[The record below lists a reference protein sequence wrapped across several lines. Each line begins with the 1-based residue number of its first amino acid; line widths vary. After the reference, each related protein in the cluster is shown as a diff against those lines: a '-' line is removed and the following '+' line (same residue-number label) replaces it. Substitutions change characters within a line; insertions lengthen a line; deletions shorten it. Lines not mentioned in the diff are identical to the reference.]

1 MIYKFTLL
9 LSILILFTG
18 RILLYAGNTPV
29 MNGNDASPNYYTETN
44 VPVALFPDFT
54 ITNTDGSN
62 IKGLVIA
69 FTGGYHS
76 DQDTLVF
83 SSQNGITGTF
93 YKSEGALVLAGDASP
108 ANYQT
113 AVRSIT
119 YINNL
124 SQNLVNYEQ
133 RTMTIALAN
142 SDYLEST
149 GHFYEFVAAS
159 LTWNEAKTAASAKT
173 YYGLQGYLATV
184 TSAEENTFIM
194 NKISTSGQPWLG
206 GSDNATEGTWLWVTG
221 PESGSSF
228 SYSNWKSTGE
238 PNNGGTTGTDED
250 YLEIYSSDKTEPG
263 TWNDGSSTYT
273 TGYVIEYGGMTG
285 DPVLNMTTTTTLNI
299 VKPQP
304 PVIEGNDTSPTFF
317 KETDT
322 PVALLPAF
330 TITDEENSNIKGLV
344 IAFTGGYHSD
354 QDSLVFTSQNG
365 ITGTFYKSEGALV
378 LTGDASPAN
387 YQTAVRS
394 INYINTA
401 SLGTTS
407 YEQRTMTIALGNADY
422 LESTGHFYKYVNT
435 TLTFTLAQAAA
446 NASTYYGLQGYLST
460 ITSAAENA
468 FILNKISDIIWLGAS
483 DATTENTWKWIAGPE
498 NGTQFSSGGTSYNGS
513 YVNWNSG
520 EPNNGDGK
528 NEEDYLMLFKET
540 VPGTWN
546 DIYPT
551 KTYTY
556 LVEYGGMAGDP
567 VINMTT
573 TTTLNVLA
581 PQPPEIKGNDTAPT
595 YIEGTDTPLAIFP
608 EFTITDAEDSD
619 IKGLVI
625 AFTGGHHSD
634 QDSLIFVDQN
644 GITGSF
650 YRSEGALVLTGD
662 ASPATYQT
670 AVRSITYINH
680 AESGLT
686 SDEQR
691 TMTIALANA
700 DYLQSTGHFYEYVS
714 GDYYWDAAKAAAG
727 TKNYYGLQGYLATA
741 TSAEETS
748 FMLSIQDDAYNTLWL
763 GGSDEETD
771 GTWKWVTG
779 PESGTIFYQNQG
791 TYISNYTNWETS
803 QPSNDGDVEDYLQF
817 FTNSSAYTPGKWNDR
832 RNAISFGYIV
842 EYGGM
847 TGDAVI
853 NMTTTTTLNVL
864 IPPSDLSYAD
874 SPISGIYK
882 TDIESASPTITGI
895 VESYAINPS
904 LPAGITIDPETGVI
918 SGTPTEVSGQT
929 SYTVTASNAAGN
941 TTATVQITIDKK
953 ELIIT
958 AENKSKEYDRT
969 EFTDFTVSY
978 SGFTTDEDETNLS
991 GTLTFT
997 GEATTATTV
1006 GNYTI
1011 TPEGFTS
1018 VNYKISYS
1026 DGELEITPKELT
1038 VTATADNKVYDS
1050 ATSATVSLSDDRV
1063 ENDVVT
1069 VDYSTAK
1076 FDNKNTGE
1084 GKTVTISGITIS
1096 GTDAGNYTLAA
1107 VTANTTA
1114 NITNKTLTVT
1124 ASAEDKEYDGN
1135 TSATV
1140 SLSDDR
1146 VENDVVTVDYSTAV
1160 FDDKNTGEGKT
1171 VTVSDI
1177 SISGTDAGNYT
1188 LAAVTATTTADI
1200 TNKTLN
1206 VTASAED
1213 KEYDGNT
1220 LATVSLSDDRVE
1232 NDVVTVD
1239 YSTAVLD
1246 DKNTGEG
1253 KTVTVSGIA
1262 ISGTDAGNYT
1272 LASVTANTTANITNK
1287 TLTVTA
1293 SAEDKEYD
1301 GNTLATVSLSDDRV
1315 ENDVVTVDYSTA
1327 VFDDKNTGEGKTVT
1341 VSGIAISGTDAGNY
1355 TLASVTANT
1364 TANITNKTLTVTASA
1379 EDKEYDGNTLA
1390 TVSLSDDRVEN
1401 DVVTVDYSTA
1411 VFDDKNTGEGKTVTV
1426 SDISISGTDAGNY
1439 TLASVTANTTAD
1451 ITNKTLNVTASA
1463 EDKEYDGNTLA
1474 TVSLSDDRVENDVVT
1489 VDYST
1494 AVFDDKNTGEGKTV
1508 TVSDISISGT
1518 DAGNYTLASV
1528 TANTTANITNK
1539 TLTVTAS
1546 AEDKE
1551 YDGNTLA
1558 TVSLSDDRVEND
1570 VVTVDYST
1578 AVFDDK
1584 NTGEGKTVTVS
1595 GIAISGTD
1603 AGNYTL
1609 ASVTANTTANITNK
1623 TLSVTASAEDKEYDG
1638 NTLATVSLSDDRV
1651 ENDVVTVD
1659 YSTAVFDDKN
1669 TGEGKTVTVSGIAI
1683 SGTDAGNYTLASVTA
1698 NTTANITNKTL
1709 TVTASAED
1717 KEYDGNTLATV
1728 SLSDD
1733 RVENDVV
1740 TVDYSTA
1747 VFDDKNTGE
1756 GKTVTVSGIAI
1767 SGTDAGNYTLASVT
1781 ANTTANIT
1789 NKTLTVTASAED
1801 KEYDGNT
1808 LATVS
1813 LSDDRV
1819 ENDVV
1824 TVDYSTAVFDDKNT
1838 GEGKTV
1844 TVSDISISGTDA
1856 GNYTLASVTA
1866 NTTAN
1871 ITNKT
1876 LTVTASAEDKEY
1888 DGNTLATVSLS
1899 DDRVENDVVT
1909 VDYSTAVF
1917 DDKNTGE
1924 GKTVTV
1930 SGIAI
1935 SGTDAGNYTL
1945 ASVTANTTANITN
1958 KTLTVTASAEDKE
1971 YDGNTL
1977 ATVSLSDDRVEND
1990 VVTVDYSTAVFDDKN
2005 TGEGKTVTV
2014 SGIAISGTD
2023 AGNYT
2028 LASVTANTT
2037 ANITNKTLTVTAS
2050 AEDKEYDGN
2059 TLATVSLSDDR
2070 VENDV
2075 VTVDYSTAVFDDK
2088 NTGEGKTVTV
2098 SDISISGTDAGNYT
2112 LASVTAN
2119 TTANITNKTLTV
2131 TASAEDKEY
2140 DGNTLATVSLSDDRV
2155 ENDVVTVDYSTAV
2168 FDDKNTGEGKTVTV
2182 SGIAI
2187 SGTDAGNYTLA
2198 SVTANTTANI
2208 TNKTLT
2214 VTASAEDKEYDGN
2227 TLATVSLSDD
2237 RVEND
2242 VVTVD
2247 YSTAV
2252 FDDKNTGEGKTVT
2265 VSGIAI
2271 SGTDAG
2277 NYTLASVTANTTANI
2292 TNKTLTVTASAEDK
2306 EYDGNTLATV
2316 SLSDDRVE
2324 NDVVTVDYSTAVFD
2338 DKNTG
2343 EGKTVTVSDI
2353 SISGTDAGNYTLA
2366 SVTAN
2371 TTANITNKTLTVT
2384 ASAEDKEYDGNTL
2397 ATVSLSDDRV
2407 ENDVVTVD
2415 YSTAVFDDKNTGE
2428 GKTVTV
2434 SGIAISGTDAGNYT
2448 LASVTANTTA
2458 NITNKTLTVTAS
2470 AEDKEYD
2477 GNTLATVSL
2486 SDDRVENDVVTVDYS
2501 TAVFDDKNTGEG
2513 KTVTVSDISISG
2525 TDAGNYTLAS
2535 VTANTTANITNKTL
2549 TVTAS
2554 AEDKEYDGNTL
2565 ATVSLSDDRVEN
2577 DVVTVDYSTAVF
2589 DDKNTGEGKTVTV
2602 SGIAISGTDAG
2613 NYTLASVT
2621 ANTTANITNKTL
2633 TVTASAEDKEYDGN
2647 TLATVS
2653 LSDDRVEND
2662 VVTVDYSTA
2671 VFDDKNTGEG
2681 KTVTVSDI
2689 SISGTDAGN
2698 YTLASVTA
2706 NTTADIT
2713 NKTLTV
2719 TASAEDK
2726 EYDGN
2731 TLATVSLSDDRVEND
2746 VVTVDYST
2754 AVFDDKNTG
2763 EGKTVTVSDISIS
2776 GTDAGNYTL
2785 ASVTANTTANITN
2798 KTLTVTASAEDKE
2811 YDGNT
2816 LATVSLSDDRV
2827 ENDVVTVDYSTAVFD
2842 DKNTGEGKTVT
2853 VSGIAISGT
2862 DAGNYTLASV
2872 TANTTANITNKT
2884 LTVTASAE
2892 DKEYDGN
2899 TLATVSLS
2907 DDRVENDVVT
2917 VDYSTA
2923 VFDDKNTGEGKT
2935 VTVSGIAI
2943 SGTDAGNYTLASVTA
2958 NTTANI
2964 TNKTLTV
2971 TASAE
2976 DKEYDGNTLATVS
2989 LSDDRVENDVVTVD
3003 YSTAVFDDK
3012 NTGEGKTVTVSDI
3025 SISGT
3030 DAGNYTLA
3038 SVTANTTANITNKTL
3053 TVTASAEDKE
3063 YDGNTLATVS
3073 LSDDRVENDVVTVD
3087 YSTAVFDDKNT
3098 GEGKTVTVSGIAIS
3112 GTDAGNYTLASV
3124 TANTTANITNKTLTV
3139 TASAEDKEYDGN
3151 TLATV
3156 SLSDDRVE
3164 NDVVTVNYSTAVFD
3178 DKNTGEGKTVTVSD
3192 ISISGTDAGNYT
3204 LAAVTATATADITN
3218 KTLTVTASAD
3228 NKEYDG
3234 NTLATVSLSDD
3245 RVENDVVTVD
3255 YSTAV
3260 FDDKNTGEG
3269 KTVTV
3274 SDISISGTDA
3284 GNYTLAAVT
3293 ATATADITNKTLTVT
3308 ASADNKEYD
3317 GNTSATVSLSDDR
3330 VENDVVTVNYSTAVF
3345 DDKNT
3350 GEGKTVTVSDISISG
3365 TDAGNYT
3372 LAAVTANTT
3381 ADITNKTLTVT
3392 ASADNKEYDGNTSAT
3407 VSLSDDR
3414 VENDVVTVNYST
3426 AVFDDKN
3433 TGEGKTVTVSDISI
3447 SGTDAN
3453 NYTLAA
3459 VTANTTANI
3468 TNKTLTVTAS
3478 AEDKTYD
3485 GTTDAVISGATLIG
3499 VITNDDVTLENSTIG
3514 TFAQAT
3520 TGTNIEVTTSMILS
3534 GDDADN
3540 YSLTQPSG
3548 LVADITGKKLTI
3560 TGSFTAES
3568 RTYDGTTSA
3577 SLVNNNLELFGIESN
3592 DDVSLNNLMVAF
3604 ETPSAGNDL
3613 TVYITSADL
3622 TGNDAGQYSLS
3633 LSGSP
3638 VALATISQKAASIE
3652 GATTVTKTYDGNK
3665 MLPEGENGYGALS
3678 GILPED
3684 ETQVTLTGSPLFNA
3698 PDAGTRTI
3706 LQGSLVITGP
3716 KADNYSLTWLDGSG
3730 TIEEALLTVTVN
3742 NATKFVTEEDDTKYA
3757 GINISGFV
3765 NGEDTQ
3771 EIDQTG
3777 LTITRNNASENSTG
3791 EYTGVL
3797 EAQGLTAANYIFTYL
3812 PGNYSIIPAEEL
3824 LVEIANSSITYSE
3837 TPDYTVQSARYL
3849 DSDGNTIKDLTS
3861 NVTKLGDNYFAIND
3875 GTENTINITISETSP
3890 ISNSSGN
3897 LLAVGGYPL
3906 EASEVTGTSSNFNNN
3921 IHVTGTLTV
3930 NTKGVDVQLMSG
3942 SEQKTFDGDANMNNL
3957 SLETEGMVTGDD
3969 VEISQNGSFSQSE
3982 AGSNISYSVSV
3993 SLAGSDKENYHINTP
4008 LPITG
4013 NNGKIIPYQ
4022 LIVTDATAEN
4032 KIYDGNTNAT
4042 ISGTTLQG
4050 VILGDDVALA
4060 NETAGT
4066 FGSYTVGDNIEVTTA
4081 MTLTGGDKDNYILEQ
4096 PSNLAADIT
4105 VKELA
4110 ITGATGQDKVYDGTT
4125 EAVITGAILNGVVGM
4140 DQVTLKNAD
4149 QALFAQA
4156 ATGTDIEI
4164 ITSMSISGTDAGNY
4178 SLRQPEGLTAD
4189 ITPRELS
4196 VINAIAENKI
4206 YDGTADASISGAS
4219 LQGII
4224 TDDDVTLENNTTGSF
4239 AQATTGTGI
4248 KVTTSM
4254 ALSGND
4260 ADNYSLTQPSGLLA
4274 DITKKELT
4282 IAGSFTAKNK
4292 TYDGTSSAEIATNNL
4307 EFSGVIQGDEV
4318 GPESVTLVFE
4328 TQNAGNEIEVSITD
4342 IIPTGNDAAQYTVS
4356 LTGAPIASANI
4367 IPKELTVTAD
4377 NKTKEYNGS
4386 VYSPFTVSFSEFATG
4401 ENETNLAGELSF
4413 SGTAITAVEVGANYQ
4428 IIPQGLSSSNY
4439 NIHFGSGLL
4448 EITKANQSITFAAI
4462 PRQVL
4467 SDASFNLSAYASSG
4481 LSVNF
4486 SSSDKSVAIISGTT
4500 VIFVNTGT
4508 CTIYASQPG
4517 NNNYHAAPQQFQT
4530 LSIVTNIAGD
4540 INGDGQITTP
4550 EIAGD
4555 VNGDGQITPPE
4566 IAGDTN
4572 GDGQIALPEI
4582 TGDTDGNGQIDN
4594 GETAG
4599 DTNGNGQIDG
4609 SEIAGDTDGN
4619 GQINEGEVA
4628 GDTDGNGQI
4637 ALPEIAGDTDGNG
4650 QIDNEETAGDT
4661 NGNGQIDDSEIAG
4674 DTDGNGQINEGEVAG
4689 DIDGNRQ
4696 IALPEIA
4703 GDTDGNGQIDNGET
4717 AGDTNGNGQIDD
4729 SEIAGDTDGNG
4740 QINEGEVAGDIN
4752 GDGQIADGE
4761 ITGDTDGN
4769 GQINNEE
4776 TAGDTNGN
4784 GQIDDSE
4791 IAGDTD
4797 GNGQIDEGEVAG
4809 DINGD
4814 GQIALPEITGDTDGN
4829 GQIDNGE
4836 TAGDTNGNGQIDDSE
4851 IAGDTDGNGQI
4862 NEGEVAGDINGDGQI
4877 ADGEITGDT
4886 DGNGQINNEETAGDT
4901 NGNGQIDDS
4910 EIAGDTDGN
4919 GQINE
4924 GEVAGDI
4931 NGDRQIADGE
4941 ITGDTDGNGQINNEE
4956 TAGDTNGN
4964 GQIDDSEIAGDTD
4977 GNGQID
4983 EGEVAGDINGDGQIA
4998 DGEITGDTDGNGQ
5011 INNEET
5017 AGDTNGNGQIDE
5029 GETPIEAEPNISIL
5043 TVDGTTFEGPDNS
5056 IYYLM
5061 DCGDT
5066 REYIPVSFSL
5076 ETNSTSQHAQ
5086 EFDIDVPAPGIYTEE
5101 IEVLSPDNSKSN
5113 SYQIVVEKRF
5123 DYDDIIIQKYNNVLL
5138 VNNNPETN
5146 GGYHFVSF
5154 NWYKN
5159 EQLIGS
5165 GQYYSAGDNASDILD
5180 LDAQYFVDMETE
5192 DGDVLKT
5199 CDFTLSTANSFTLNV
5214 APNPVKTGN
5223 TIDVTTTYTP
5233 EMLTDLKITIRN
5245 LNGGMIMQEISG
5257 SNNSRITIPALT
5269 PGTYVITTSTG
5280 GVELSKKIVVQ

>member
-273 TGYVIEYGGMTG
+273 SGYVIEYGGMTG
-285 DPVLNMTTTTTLNI
+285 DPVLNMATTTTLNI

-435 TLTFTLAQAAA
+435 KLTFTLAQAAA
-446 NASTYYGLQGYLST
+446 NASTYYGLQGYLPT

-498 NGTQFSSGGTSYNGS
+498 NETQFSSGGTSYNGS
-513 YVNWNSG
+513 YINWASG
-520 EPNNGDGK
+520 EPNSV
-528 NEEDYLMLFKET
+528 EATEDYIMMYPPSNASAGK
-540 VPGTWN
+540 WN
-546 DIYPT
+546 DIVPT

-556 LVEYGGMAGDP
+556 LVEYGGMANDP

-581 PQPPEIKGNDTAPT
+581 PQPPVIEGNDTAPT

-608 EFTITDAEDSD
+608 EFTITDAENSD

-680 AESGLT
+680 AEPGLT

-895 VESYAINPS
+895 VENYAINPS

-1018 VNYKISYS
+1018 VNYEISYS

-1069 VDYSTAK
+1069 VDYSTAVFDDKNTGEGKTVTVSGITISGTDAGNYTLASNTATTTADITNKPLTVTASAENKEYDGNTSATVSLSDDRVENDVVTVDYSTAK

-1096 GTDAGNYTLAA
+1096 GTDAANYTLAA
-1107 VTANTTA
+1107 VTATTTA
-1114 NITNKTLTVT
+1114 DITNKTLTVT
-1124 ASAEDKEYDGN
+1124 ASADNKEYDGNTSATVSLSDDRVENDVVTVDYSTAEFDNKNTGEGKTVTVSGITISGTDAGNYTLAAVTATTTADITNKTLTVTASADNKEYDGNTSATVSLSDDRVENDVVTVDYSTAEFDNKNTGEGKTVTVSGITISGTDAANYTLAAVTATTTADITNKTLTVTASADNKEYDGNTSATVSLSDNRVENDVVTVDYSTAEFDDKNTGEGKTVTISGITISGTDAANYTLAAVTATTTADITNKPLTVTASAENKEYDGNALATVSLSDDRVENDVVTVDYSTAEFDDKNTGEGKTVTISGITISGTDAANYTLAAVTATTTADITNKTLTVTASADNKEYDGNTSATVSLSDNRVENDVVTVDYSTAKFDNKNTGEGKTVTISGITISGTDAANYTLAAVTATTTADITNKTLTVTASADNKEYDGN

-1171 VTVSDI
+1171 VTI
-1177 SISGTDAGNYT
+1177 SGITISGTDAGNYT

-1200 TNKTLN
+1200 TNKTLT
-1206 VTASAED
+1206 VTASAD
-1213 KEYDGNT
+1213 NKEYDGNT
-1220 LATVSLSDDRVE
+1220 LAT
-1232 NDVVTVD
+1232 
-1239 YSTAVLD
+1239 
-1246 DKNTGEG
+1246 
-1253 KTVTVSGIA
+1253 I
-1262 ISGTDAGNYT
+1262 
-1272 LASVTANTTANITNK
+1272 
-1287 TLTVTA
+1287 
-1293 SAEDKEYD
+1293 
-1301 GNTLATVSLSDDRV
+1301 
-1315 ENDVVTVDYSTA
+1315 
-1327 VFDDKNTGEGKTVT
+1327 
-1341 VSGIAISGTDAGNY
+1341 
-1355 TLASVTANT
+1355 
-1364 TANITNKTLTVTASA
+1364 
-1379 EDKEYDGNTLA
+1379 
-1390 TVSLSDDRVEN
+1390 
-1401 DVVTVDYSTA
+1401 
-1411 VFDDKNTGEGKTVTV
+1411 
-1426 SDISISGTDAGNY
+1426 
-1439 TLASVTANTTAD
+1439 
-1451 ITNKTLNVTASA
+1451 
-1463 EDKEYDGNTLA
+1463 
-1474 TVSLSDDRVENDVVT
+1474 SLSDDRVENDVVT

-1570 VVTVDYST
+1570 VVTVNYST

-1584 NTGEGKTVTVS
+1584 NTGEGKTVTIS
-1595 GIAISGTD
+1595 GISISGTD
-1603 AGNYTL
+1603 ANNYTL
-1609 ASVTANTTANITNK
+1609 ASNTATTTADITNK
-1623 TLSVTASAEDKEYDG
+1623 TLTVTASADNKEYDG
-1638 NTLATVSLSDDRV
+1638 NALATVSLSDDRV

-1659 YSTAVFDDKN
+1659 YSTAK
-1669 TGEGKTVTVSGIAI
+1669 
-1683 SGTDAGNYTLASVTA
+1683 
-1698 NTTANITNKTL
+1698 
-1709 TVTASAED
+1709 
-1717 KEYDGNTLATV
+1717 
-1728 SLSDD
+1728 
-1733 RVENDVV
+1733 
-1740 TVDYSTA
+1740 
-1747 VFDDKNTGE
+1747 
-1756 GKTVTVSGIAI
+1756 
-1767 SGTDAGNYTLASVT
+1767 
-1781 ANTTANIT
+1781 
-1789 NKTLTVTASAED
+1789 
-1801 KEYDGNT
+1801 
-1808 LATVS
+1808 
-1813 LSDDRV
+1813 
-1819 ENDVV
+1819 
-1824 TVDYSTAVFDDKNT
+1824 FDDKNT

-1856 GNYTLASVTA
+1856 GNYTLAAVTA
-1866 NTTAN
+1866 TATADITT
-1871 ITNKT
+1871 KT

-1888 DGNTLATVSLS
+1888 DGNTSATVSLSDDRVENDVVTVNYSTAVFDDKNTGEDKTVTISGISISGTDANNYTLTSVTANTTADITNKTLTVTASADNKEYDGNALATVSLS

-1909 VDYSTAVF
+1909 VDYSTA
-1917 DDKNTGE
+1917 K
-1924 GKTVTV
+1924 
-1930 SGIAI
+1930 
-1935 SGTDAGNYTL
+1935 
-1945 ASVTANTTANITN
+1945 
-1958 KTLTVTASAEDKE
+1958 
-1971 YDGNTL
+1971 
-1977 ATVSLSDDRVEND
+1977 
-1990 VVTVDYSTAVFDDKN
+1990 
-2005 TGEGKTVTV
+2005 
-2014 SGIAISGTD
+2014 
-2023 AGNYT
+2023 
-2028 LASVTANTT
+2028 
-2037 ANITNKTLTVTAS
+2037 
-2050 AEDKEYDGN
+2050 
-2059 TLATVSLSDDR
+2059 
-2070 VENDV
+2070 
-2075 VTVDYSTAVFDDK
+2075 FDDK

-2112 LASVTAN
+2112 LAAVTAT
-2119 TTANITNKTLTV
+2119 TTADITNKTLTV
-2131 TASAEDKEY
+2131 TASADNKEY
-2140 DGNTLATVSLSDDRV
+2140 DGNTSATVSLSDDRVENDVVTVNYSTAVFDDKNTGEDKTVTISGISISGTDANNYTLTSVTANTTADITNKTLTVTASADNKEYDGNALATVSLSDDRV
-2155 ENDVVTVDYSTAV
+2155 ENDVVTVDYSTA
-2168 FDDKNTGEGKTVTV
+2168 K
-2182 SGIAI
+2182 
-2187 SGTDAGNYTLA
+2187 
-2198 SVTANTTANI
+2198 
-2208 TNKTLT
+2208 
-2214 VTASAEDKEYDGN
+2214 
-2227 TLATVSLSDD
+2227 
-2237 RVEND
+2237 
-2242 VVTVD
+2242 
-2247 YSTAV
+2247 
-2252 FDDKNTGEGKTVT
+2252 
-2265 VSGIAI
+2265 
-2271 SGTDAG
+2271 
-2277 NYTLASVTANTTANI
+2277 
-2292 TNKTLTVTASAEDK
+2292 
-2306 EYDGNTLATV
+2306 
-2316 SLSDDRVE
+2316 
-2324 NDVVTVDYSTAVFD
+2324 FD

-2366 SVTAN
+2366 AVTAT
-2371 TTANITNKTLTVT
+2371 TTADITNKTLTVT
-2384 ASAEDKEYDGNTL
+2384 ASADNKEYDGNTL

-2407 ENDVVTVD
+2407 ENDVVTVN

-2428 GKTVTV
+2428 GKTVTI
-2434 SGIAISGTDAGNYT
+2434 SGISISGTDANNYT
-2448 LASVTANTTA
+2448 LASNTATTTA
-2458 NITNKTLTVTAS
+2458 DITNKTLTVTAS
-2470 AEDKEYD
+2470 ADNKEYD
-2477 GNTLATVSL
+2477 GNALATVSL

-2501 TAVFDDKNTGEG
+2501 TAKFDDKNTGEG

-2525 TDAGNYTLAS
+2525 TDAGNYTLAA
-2535 VTANTTANITNKTL
+2535 VTATATADITTKTL

-2554 AEDKEYDGNTL
+2554 AEDKEYDGNTSATVSLSDDRVENDVVTVNYSTAVFDDKNTGEDKTVTISGISISGTDANNYTLTSVTANTTADITNKTLTVTASADNKEYDGNAL

-2577 DVVTVDYSTAVF
+2577 DVVTVDYSTA
-2589 DDKNTGEGKTVTV
+2589 K
-2602 SGIAISGTDAG
+2602 
-2613 NYTLASVT
+2613 
-2621 ANTTANITNKTL
+2621 
-2633 TVTASAEDKEYDGN
+2633 
-2647 TLATVS
+2647 
-2653 LSDDRVEND
+2653 
-2662 VVTVDYSTA
+2662 
-2671 VFDDKNTGEG
+2671 FDDKNTGEG

-2698 YTLASVTA
+2698 YTLAAVTA
-2706 NTTADIT
+2706 TTTADIT

-2719 TASAEDK
+2719 TASADNK

-2746 VVTVDYST
+2746 VVTVNYST

-2763 EGKTVTVSDISIS
+2763 EGKTVTISGISIS
-2776 GTDAGNYTL
+2776 GTDANNYTL
-2785 ASVTANTTANITN
+2785 ASNTATTTADITN
-2798 KTLTVTASAEDKE
+2798 KTLTVTASADNKE

-2816 LATVSLSDDRV
+2816 SAT
-2827 ENDVVTVDYSTAVFD
+2827 
-2842 DKNTGEGKTVT
+2842 
-2853 VSGIAISGT
+2853 I
-2862 DAGNYTLASV
+2862 
-2872 TANTTANITNKT
+2872 
-2884 LTVTASAE
+2884 
-2892 DKEYDGN
+2892 
-2899 TLATVSLS
+2899 
-2907 DDRVENDVVT
+2907 
-2917 VDYSTA
+2917 
-2923 VFDDKNTGEGKT
+2923 
-2935 VTVSGIAI
+2935 
-2943 SGTDAGNYTLASVTA
+2943 
-2958 NTTANI
+2958 
-2964 TNKTLTV
+2964 
-2971 TASAE
+2971 
-2976 DKEYDGNTLATVS
+2976 
-2989 LSDDRVENDVVTVD
+2989 
-3003 YSTAVFDDK
+3003 
-3012 NTGEGKTVTVSDI
+3012 
-3025 SISGT
+3025 
-3030 DAGNYTLA
+3030 
-3038 SVTANTTANITNKTL
+3038 
-3053 TVTASAEDKE
+3053 
-3063 YDGNTLATVS
+3063 
-3073 LSDDRVENDVVTVD
+3073 
-3087 YSTAVFDDKNT
+3087 
-3098 GEGKTVTVSGIAIS
+3098 
-3112 GTDAGNYTLASV
+3112 
-3124 TANTTANITNKTLTV
+3124 
-3139 TASAEDKEYDGN
+3139 
-3151 TLATV
+3151 

-3204 LAAVTATATADITN
+3204 LAAVTATT
-3218 KTLTVTASAD
+3218 
-3228 NKEYDG
+3228 
-3234 NTLATVSLSDD
+3234 
-3245 RVENDVVTVD
+3245 
-3255 YSTAV
+3255 
-3260 FDDKNTGEG
+3260 
-3269 KTVTV
+3269 
-3274 SDISISGTDA
+3274 
-3284 GNYTLAAVT
+3284 
-3293 ATATADITNKTLTVT
+3293 TADITNKTLTVT

-3372 LAAVTANTT
+3372 LAAVTATATADITTKTLTVTASAENKEYDGNTLATVSLSDDRVENDVVTVDYSTAVFDDKNTGEGKTVTVSGISISGTDAGNYTLASVTANTTANITNKTLTVTASAEDKEYDGNALATVSLSDDRVENDVVTVDYSTAKFDDKNTGEGKTVTVSDISISGTDAGNYTLAAVTATTT

-3392 ASADNKEYDGNTSAT
+3392 ASADNKEYDGNTLAT

-3433 TGEGKTVTVSDISI
+3433 TGEGKTVTISGISI

-3453 NYTLAA
+3453 NYTLASNTA
-3459 VTANTTANI
+3459 TTTADITNKTLTVTASADNKEYDGNTSATISLSDDRVENDVVTVNYSTAVFDDKNTGEGKTVTISGISISGTDAGNYTLASVTATATADI

-3478 AEDKTYD
+3478 AENKEYDGNTSATISLSDNRVENDVVTVNYSTAVFDDKNTGEGKTVTISGISISGTDAGNYTLASVTANTTANITSKILNVTNAIAQNKAYD
-3485 GTTDAVISGATLIG
+3485 GTTDAIISGATLIG
-3499 VITNDDVTLENSTIG
+3499 VITNDDVTLGNSTTG

-3520 TGTNIEVTTSMILS
+3520 TGTDIEVTTSMILS
-3534 GDDADN
+3534 GDDANN

-3548 LVADITGKKLTI
+3548 LVADITGKELTI
-3560 TGSFTAES
+3560 TGSFSAKS
-3568 RTYDGTTSA
+3568 KTYDGTTSA
-3577 SLVNNNLELFGIESN
+3577 SLVNNNLELFGIES
-3592 DDVSLNNLMVAF
+3592 DDNVSLDNLMIAF

-3652 GATTVTKTYDGNK
+3652 GATAVTKTYDGNK

-3837 TPDYTVQSARYL
+3837 TPDYTVQRARYL

-3861 NVTKLGDNYFAIND
+3861 NVSKLGDNYFAIND
-3875 GTENTINITISETSP
+3875 ETENTINITISETSP

-3942 SEQKTFDGDANMNNL
+3942 SEQKTFDGDANMDNL
-3957 SLETEGMVTGDD
+3957 SLTTEGMVTGDD

-4008 LPITG
+4008 LPLTG
-4013 NNGKIIPYQ
+4013 NNGEITPYQ
-4022 LIVTDATAEN
+4022 LIVTNATAEN

-4042 ISGTTLQG
+4042 ISGATLQG

-4178 SLRQPEGLTAD
+4178 SLRQPEGLTSD
-4189 ITPRELS
+4189 ITPRELT
-4196 VINAIAENKI
+4196 VINAIAKNKV
-4206 YDGTADASISGAS
+4206 YDGNTDASISGAS

-4224 TDDDVTLENNTTGSF
+4224 TDNDVSLENSTTGSF

-4260 ADNYSLTQPSGLLA
+4260 ADNYSLTQPSGLVA

-4356 LTGAPIASANI
+4356 LTGAPLASANI

-4386 VYSPFTVSFSEFATG
+4386 VYSPFTVSFSGFTTG
-4401 ENETNLAGELSF
+4401 ENETNLVGELSF
-4413 SGTAITAVEVGANYQ
+4413 SGTATEAVEVGANYQ

-4599 DTNGNGQIDG
+4599 DTNGNGQIDD

-4628 GDTDGNGQI
+4628 GDIDGNGQI

-4689 DIDGNRQ
+4689 DINGDGQ

-4703 GDTDGNGQIDNGET
+4703 GDTDGNGQIDNGETAGDTNGNGQIDDSEIAGDTDGNGQIDEGEVAGDTDGNGQIDDSEIAGDTDGNGQINEGEVAGDINGDGQIALPEITGDTDGDGQIDNGETAGDTNGNGQIDDSEIAGDTDGNGQINESEVAGDINGDGQIALPEITGDTDGNGQINNEET

-4814 GQIALPEITGDTDGN
+4814 GQIA
-4829 GQIDNGE
+4829 
-4836 TAGDTNGNGQIDDSE
+4836 
-4851 IAGDTDGNGQI
+4851 
-4862 NEGEVAGDINGDGQI
+4862 
-4877 ADGEITGDT
+4877 
-4886 DGNGQINNEETAGDT
+4886 
-4901 NGNGQIDDS
+4901 
-4910 EIAGDTDGN
+4910 
-4919 GQINE
+4919 
-4924 GEVAGDI
+4924 
-4931 NGDRQIADGE
+4931 
-4941 ITGDTDGNGQINNEE
+4941 
-4956 TAGDTNGN
+4956 
-4964 GQIDDSEIAGDTD
+4964 
-4977 GNGQID
+4977 
-4983 EGEVAGDINGDGQIA
+4983 

-5029 GETPIEAEPNISIL
+5029 GETPIETEPNISIL
-5043 TVDGTTFEGPDNS
+5043 TVDGATFEGPDNS

-5076 ETNSTSQHAQ
+5076 ETNSTSQHTK

-5180 LDAQYFVDMETE
+5180 SDAQYFVDMETE

-5269 PGTYVITTSTG
+5269 PGTYVITTSAG